1 MTSGILQVTLLVTI
15 SYLIVIASGNCVT
28 GSGFS
33 GFFELDGRNAIPCNK
48 TEEQLNI
55 ENDFVKEKGQ

>member
-1 MTSGILQVTLLVTI
+1 MTGGILQVTLLVTI
-15 SYLIVIASGNCVT
+15 SYLIVIASGNCAT
-28 GSGFS
+28 RSGFS
-33 GFFELDGRNAIPCNK
+33 GFFEHDGRNAIPCNK